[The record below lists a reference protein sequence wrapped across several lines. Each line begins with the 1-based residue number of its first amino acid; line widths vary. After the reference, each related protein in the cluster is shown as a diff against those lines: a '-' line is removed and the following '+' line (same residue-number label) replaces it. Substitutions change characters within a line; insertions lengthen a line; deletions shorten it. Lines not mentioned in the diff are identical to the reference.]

1 MGLKNGPEK
10 KMKNW
15 ACLSFCLHWC
25 WIKNWCTVLIV
36 FKNPSRSLILLPSK
50 KCKETVEFCA
60 WKRETKTRENSRGT
74 FLKIFQ
80 HCDLSGGSKD
90 SKSANYTSARAL
102 FKRRPKNIF
111 SEVLGRQPWDML
123 YLYFP
128 RSITIVVQLGN
139 DDKLQVLMCGNYYNN
154 MHTIYQISL

>member
-1 MGLKNGPEK
+1 M
-10 KMKNW
+10 
-15 ACLSFCLHWC
+15 
-25 WIKNWCTVLIV
+25 
-36 FKNPSRSLILLPSK
+36 
-50 KCKETVEFCA
+50 
-60 WKRETKTRENSRGT
+60 
-74 FLKIFQ
+74 KIFQ

>member
-1 MGLKNGPEK
+1 
-10 KMKNW
+10 MKNW

-36 FKNPSRSLILLPSK
+36 FKNPSKSLILLPSK

-111 SEVLGRQPWDML
+111 SEVLGLRQPWDML

-154 MHTIYQISL
+154 MHTISDFLVM